1 MEWLA
6 LPFTGVNIDTQ
17 KAPYSINVFSS
28 AHHLSPIQVG
38 RDIGANSFNVTSVRQ
53 MFQEALKAL
62 DDGQK
67 TLSSST
73 RGAAGHQHHHIRWT
87 SPPEQPVLQTELRP
101 KSDIEKWA
109 EVQRDGQNSSL
120 TIETKSHAER
130 LQVNHY
136 IFTNYAESHL

>member
-1 MEWLA
+1 
-6 LPFTGVNIDTQ
+6 
-17 KAPYSINVFSS
+17 
-28 AHHLSPIQVG
+28 
-38 RDIGANSFNVTSVRQ
+38 

-73 RGAAGHQHHHIRWT
+73 RGAAGHQHHHVRWT
-87 SPPEQPVLQTELRP
+87 SPEQPVLQAEPRP

-120 TIETKSHAER
+120 TIETKSHAEC
-130 LQVNHY
+130 LQVN
-136 IFTNYAESHL
+136 L